1 MNFFY
6 DKQIR
11 KYLQQFM
18 RFFAGFSVQMG
29 LDSNTNPVYQTVP
42 VRYGDSSR
50 MAATILKNNSEN
62 TLNTVPFI
70 SAYISNITQA
80 ADRRT
85 NPTHQEQIQ
94 VYEKKFDHL
103 TGTYLNE
110 AGNTYSVHR
119 YMPVPYDLE
128 LKVDIW
134 TSNTDQKLQLLEQI
148 LVLFNPSIDLRTND
162 NIFDWSRI
170 NYIELTNTTWSTR
183 SVPAGTE
190 DALEVSSLTFK
201 VPIWINPPALVTR
214 QQLIYNII
222 NTIRTGAQDELDTL
236 LDDAFISDVNTV
248 WQTVTNPERSVRLV
262 NGEVQLL
269 TRLHEST
276 VNNEILT
283 WNDELKLYNGLRS
296 GISQIRLN
304 TGNHPGTR
312 YSSGEI
318 IGTLITHP
326 VDPNK
331 LLVTIDQDSLPHNT
345 MNPIDGI
352 IDPQRMAPG
361 LGLPPADIH
370 QRYIVVKSPAE
381 QWGGLVANPEDIIE
395 YNGTSWVVSF
405 DSQSVTSIE
414 YVLNSASGQQLAY
427 MDGQWILSYEGTYQP
442 GYWRLM
448 V

>member
-1 MNFFY
+1 MNYFY

-29 LDSNTNPVYQTVP
+29 LDANSNPVYQTVP

-70 SAYISNITQA
+70 AAYINDLTLSP
-80 ADRRT
+80 DRRT

-94 VYEKKFDHL
+94 VFEKKFDEV
-103 TGTYLNE
+103 TGRYLNE

-119 YMPVPYDLE
+119 YMPIPYDLE

-170 NYIELTNTTWSTR
+170 NYIELTGTTWSTR
-183 SVPAGTE
+183 SVPSGTE
-190 DALEVSSLTFK
+190 DALEVASLTFK

-214 QQLIYNII
+214 QQLIYNVIT
-222 NTIRTGAQDELDTL
+222 TIRTGAIDELDML
-236 LDDAFISDVNTV
+236 LDDAYISNVNTS
-248 WQTVTNPERSVRLV
+248 WQTVTNPERAVRIV

-269 TRLHEST
+269 TRLHDS
-276 VNNEILT
+276 EINGEVLT
-283 WNDELKLYNGLRS
+283 WEKELESYGGLRS

-304 TGNHPGTR
+304 LGEHPGTR
-312 YSSGEI
+312 YGSIEV
-318 IGTLITHP
+318 IGTLSTHP

-331 LLVTIDQDSLPHNT
+331 LLVTIDQDSLSHNT
-345 MNPIDGI
+345 LNPVLGI

-361 LGLPPADIH
+361 LGLPPASIG

-381 QWGGLVANPEDIIE
+381 QWGGLIANPEDIVE
-395 YNGTSWVVSF
+395 YNGTSWIVSF
-405 DSQSVTSIE
+405 DSQSVTTIE
-414 YVLNSASGQQLAY
+414 YVLNSASGQQLVY
-427 MDGQWILSYEGTYQP
+427 MDGQWILSYEGIFQP

>member
-1 MNFFY
+1 MNYFY

-29 LDSNTNPVYQTVP
+29 LDANSNPVYQTVP

-70 SAYISNITQA
+70 AAYINDLTLSP
-80 ADRRT
+80 DRRT

-94 VYEKKFDHL
+94 VFEKKFDEV
-103 TGTYLNE
+103 TGRYLNE

-119 YMPVPYDLE
+119 YMPIPYDLE

-170 NYIELTNTTWSTR
+170 NYIELTGTTWSTR
-183 SVPAGTE
+183 SIPSGTE
-190 DALEVSSLTFK
+190 DALEVASLTFK

-214 QQLIYNII
+214 QQLIYNVIT
-222 NTIRTGAQDELDTL
+222 TIRTGATDELDML
-236 LDDAFISDVNTV
+236 LDDAYISNVNTS
-248 WQTVTNPERSVRLV
+248 WQTVTNPERAVRIV

-269 TRLHEST
+269 TRLHDS
-276 VNNEILT
+276 EINGEVLT
-283 WNDELKLYNGLRS
+283 WEKELEPYGGLRS
-296 GISQIRLN
+296 GISQIRFNL
-304 TGNHPGTR
+304 GEHPGTR
-312 YSSGEI
+312 YGSIEV
-318 IGTLITHP
+318 IGTLSTHP

-331 LLVTIDQDSLPHNT
+331 LLVTVDQDSLSHNT
-345 MNPIDGI
+345 LNPVLGI

-361 LGLPPADIH
+361 LGLPPASIG

-381 QWGGLVANPEDIIE
+381 QWEGLIANPEDIIE
-395 YNGTSWVVSF
+395 YNGTSWIVSF
-405 DSQSVTSIE
+405 DSQSVTTVE
-414 YVLNSASGQQLAY
+414 YVLNSASGQQLVY
-427 MDGQWILSYEGTYQP
+427 MDGQWILSYEGIFQP

>member
-1 MNFFY
+1 M
-6 DKQIR
+6 
-11 KYLQQFM
+11 
-18 RFFAGFSVQMG
+18 
-29 LDSNTNPVYQTVP
+29 
-42 VRYGDSSR
+42 
-50 MAATILKNNSEN
+50 
-62 TLNTVPFI
+62 
-70 SAYISNITQA
+70 A

-94 VYEKKFDHL
+94 VYEKKFDTV
-103 TGTYLNE
+103 TGKYLNE
-110 AGNTYSVHR
+110 AGNTYSVNR

-128 LKVDIW
+128 IKVDIW
-134 TSNTDQKLQLLEQI
+134 TSNTDQKLQLIEQI

-170 NYIELTNTTWSTR
+170 NYIELINTNWSTR
-183 SVPAGTE
+183 SVPSGTE
-190 DALEVSSLTFK
+190 DALEVASLTFK
-201 VPIWINPPALVTR
+201 VPIWLNPPALVTR

-222 NTIRTGAQDELDTL
+222 TTIRNGTTADLETL
-236 LDDAFISDVNTV
+236 LDDAYISDVNTA
-248 WQTVTNPERSVRLV
+248 WQTVTNPERAISII

-269 TRLHEST
+269 TRIHEDH
-276 VNNEILT
+276 VDGKLLT
-283 WNDELKLYNGLRS
+283 WKEELESYGGLRS

-304 TGNHPGTR
+304 GQEHPGTR
-312 YSSGEI
+312 YSSNEI
-318 IGTLITHP
+318 IGTLSIHP

-331 LLVTIDQDSLPHNT
+331 LLVSIDQDSLSHNT
-345 MNPIDGI
+345 MNPVLGI

-361 LGLPPADIH
+361 LGLPPAAIG

-395 YNGTSWVVSF
+395 YNGTTWIVSF
-405 DSQSVTSIE
+405 DSQSVTTVE

-427 MDGQWILSYEGTYQP
+427 MDGQWILSYEGIYQP